1 VSSTRLETAAF
12 AALASAPGL
21 AEVYRL
27 HAGDVARWATRLG
40 GPELDVDDIVQE
52 VFIIVGKQLSGFRGE
67 AKLSTWLFR
76 ITDRVVRNHRRWWRV
91 RRVLTR
97 LTSRHSEELRAAD
110 GDPGEALERRA
121 TAAAAYRVLDAL
133 PDRHRRL
140 LILFE
145 LEGLSAEAIA
155 PLLGVRVETVRVQL
169 HRARK
174 LFLARQEALEKE
186 EEER

>member
-1 VSSTRLETAAF
+1 MSSSRLETAAF
-12 AALASAPGL
+12 PPLASAPGL
-21 AEVYRL
+21 ADVYRV

-40 GPELDVDDIVQE
+40 GPDIDVDDIVQE
-52 VFIIVGKQLSGFRGE
+52 VFIVVGKQLGGFRGE

-97 LTSRHSEELRAAD
+97 LTSRHSEQLRAAD

-145 LEGLSAEAIA
+145 LEGLSASEIGL
-155 PLLGVRVETVRVQL
+155 LLGVRLETVRVQL

-174 LFLARQEALEKE
+174 LFLARQEALDKE
-186 EEER
+186 EDG